1 MNCRINYLYER
12 FSNNPDFAAHLEKIE
27 LEIWNTL
34 KNEGFPR
41 FQYEG
46 VNYFTL
52 SPKMSKEYKQQMKVL
67 QSLRDKF
74 GSQELF
80 LMKKLPPFDY
90 SLIQVG
96 MGKIEEYQRKIF
108 EENKFSNKGQNDV
121 VVREIFDE
129 GAYDKFQK
137 MKPRPFYLKG
147 VNDARND
154 QSKDE
159 SIRERLFENSNKTDV
174 RTILKEIIKNPIY
187 SKIAKKLLD
196 NVTDKTNLPVYLI
209 PVEEL
214 DKEGSRG
221 LYFPDKKIE
230 IAENANYVKGKADG
244 VVLYEI
250 IHALTISSLIRGD
263 GISNDWYKLWEYA
276 EKMIKED
283 HYGLKNAEEF
293 AAELFV
299 NGKFIQTL
307 KKYPPS
313 NLNKYKNLWEEI
325 LNFFKNLLGFKN
337 ESLYDEAVTMLSNII
352 EQEAQNIKDYEYQKQ
367 IEEDFFK
374 GVSFEYDENFE
385 RYNEIENYANT
396 STKLTTEQTNQ
407 IEDLKQSDP
416 RWNKYSNEDIQR
428 FIDSVFPDSKV
439 KNIVYHGTNYKFEE
453 FEKEYIDIGYSS
465 YFEGFHFA
473 SNINTSLDRNISKS
487 NNFKVLPILL
497 NITNLKNTVDSEIGG
512 ESLTHW
518 HLEIRGA
525 IKNGYDGLIYDNL
538 YEGNGDKSYVVF
550 EPEQIYILS
559 SDSAMIDFENFM
571 KFEKSNLSKTIDF
584 KQFKS
589 IFVSKSSNEIEN
601 ILIQIG
607 KIKRKC

>member
-12 FSNNPDFAAHLEKIE
+12 FPNNPDFAAHLEKIE

-52 SPKMSKEYKQQMKVL
+52 SSKNTKEYKQQMKVL

-108 EENKFSNKGQNDV
+108 EKNKISNKGQNDV
-121 VVREIFDE
+121 VVRETFNEDVF
-129 GAYDKFQK
+129 DKFQK

-244 VVLYEI
+244 VVLHEI
-250 IHALTISSLIRGD
+250 IHALTISSLIRED

-325 LNFFKNLLGFKN
+325 LDFIKNLFGFQN
-337 ESLYDEAVTMLSNII
+337 ESLYDEAVAMLSNII

-439 KNIVYHGTNYKFEE
+439 KQIKWHSRFTVNNIFNKDRWRNGFYSGTKEQADLMSEMAEDSSDIMVTSALLIDIKNPKITNY
-453 FEKEYIDIGYSS
+453 
-465 YFEGFHFA
+465 
-473 SNINTSLDRNISKS
+473 TDRNVEDYKNTNDGFIIKATEKDALQLI
-487 NNFKVLPILL
+487 NGRDGYNTENFK
-497 NITNLKNTVDSEIGG
+497 E
-512 ESLTHW
+512 EH
-518 HLEIRGA
+518 
-525 IKNGYDGLIYDNL
+525 
-538 YEGNGDKSYVVF
+538 VVF
-550 EPEQIYILS
+550 EPSQIYTLN
-559 SDSAMIDFENFM
+559 SDKAIADMEKFINSKENNNFE
-571 KFEKSNLSKTIDF
+571 ED
-584 KQFKS
+584 
-589 IFVSKSSNEIEN
+589 VSCFI
-601 ILIQIG
+601 
-607 KIKRKC
+607 